1 MGGGNEDDE
10 VKRFHHNLETI
21 KKRGGDAESIRAFL
35 MSFIAEN
42 KDHHTNDAVS
52 WIQQSTGQLS
62 ASIKSMWDT
71 EAQRQN
77 PDHPQTI
84 AQLELE
90 SRLRVQTG
98 ELIWSFLNLVR
109 GFGAKSNVSQSGS
122 SVTLRLDD
130 VTEDQAKA
138 VRDVVSW
145 TGCSEQTALKLLVST
160 FWNVERAVH
169 LHFDNNEQGPEL
181 SSTNIADANA
191 STKGTSS
198 LDRPQAAGDGI
209 AGPSGTYRKPQ
220 LSEAEEEEALLA
232 DRSRLERLRRSQE
245 KEDKEVARRLQDE
258 EIQHHTSSNIDV
270 QLEVSRKWDAIRTAQ
285 ANLQQM
291 QEAGLDNN
299 DTGYVRRPMS
309 ELCTRQMLTSNL
321 HSLAGSRTAYRRTN
335 ERCRRYDRPRR
346 GRGAC

>member
-1 MGGGNEDDE
+1 MGGGNEDEE

-62 ASIKSMWDT
+62 TNIKSMWDT

-84 AQLELE
+84 AQLDQE

-160 FWNVERAVH
+160 LWNVERAVH
-169 LHFDNNEQGPEL
+169 LYFDNNEQGPGL
-181 SSTNIADANA
+181 SSTNIANANA
-191 STKGTSS
+191 SMKGPSS
-198 LDRPQAAGDGI
+198 PDRPQAAGDGI

-232 DRSRLERLRRSQE
+232 DRSRLERLRRLQE
-245 KEDKEVARRLQDE
+245 KEDEEVARRLQDE

-270 QLEVSRKWDAIRTAQ
+270 QLEVSRKWDEIRTAQ

-309 ELCTRQMLTSNL
+309 ESCTRQMLTSNL
-321 HSLAGSRTAYRRTN
+321 HSLAGSRTAYRRTD
-335 ERCRRYDRPRR
+335 ERCRRYDRPRE